1 MSTIETTSEATTEP
15 ATGLR
20 SLAHRFVRNEKAE
33 TSIEYALI
41 GVGITLVIMLSVPNI
56 RDQLAESFFGV
67 ATGIEQNLPG

>member
-1 MSTIETTSEATTEP
+1 MSTIETTSEATKEP

-20 SLAHRFVRNEKAE
+20 GLARRFIRDEKAE

-56 RDQLAESFFGV
+56 RDQLAISFFGV